1 MKQKIPSR
9 RLPSLIPA
17 ALLLA
22 GLLFAGSQTQAQKA
36 YPVELLGLL
45 GKISVPTDA
54 ASCYAGCTKTPDAA
68 NGSVSIV
75 NTDPTFKEINDQLNR
90 ISKAA
95 MDAANAATPTQAP
108 SADQVQQMQQQ
119 AMQQAAAMQ
128 GKSPQE
134 IAAAQQAQAQS
145 GAPSAS
151 ELAVLKKMGQAQT
164 AAAQINQLI
173 NEMSQKF
180 SKLDKSQI
188 DNVPRGANC
197 PEVQQ
202 GGYAGPTCDCLMKR
216 DQAYQTARVAKYNAY
231 LQQVSAIINEYL
243 SKIKVQAA
251 IVDDFEH
258 TAKFGDALTNP
269 MYRQLVGSVQQQAL
283 GGVVATLAAASGN
296 WEDAGKMYAYLVN
309 AKSGASVGCTGHR
322 E

>member
-1 MKQKIPSR
+1 MKKRISPPMR
-9 RLPSLIPA
+9 ITLLP
-17 ALLLA
+17 ALLLLA
-22 GLLFAGSQTQAQKA
+22 SILLASMQARAQKA

-45 GKISVPTDA
+45 GKITVPTDA
-54 ASCYAGCTKTPDAA
+54 AACFAGCTKTTDPA
-68 NGSVSIV
+68 NGAVSIV
-75 NTDPTFKEINDQLNR
+75 NTDPTFKELNDELNK

-95 MDAANAATPTQAP
+95 MDAANAQTSAQAP
-108 SADQVQQMQQQ
+108 NADQVQQMQQQ

-134 IAAAQQAQAQS
+134 IAAAQQARAQS

-180 SKLDKSQI
+180 TKLDKSEI

-202 GGYAGPTCDCLMKR
+202 GGYAGPTCDCLTKR
-216 DQAYQTARVAKYNAY
+216 DQAYQSARVAKCNAY
-231 LQQVSAIINEYL
+231 LQQVSAIINEYMG
-243 SKIKVQAA
+243 KIKVQAA

-258 TAKFGDALTNP
+258 TAKYGDALSNAT
-269 MYRQLVGSVQQQAL
+269 YRQLVGSVQQQAL
-283 GGVVATLAAASGN
+283 GGVVATLAAASSN
-296 WEDAGKMYAYLVN
+296 WEDAAKIYAYL
-309 AKSGASVGCTGHR
+309 
-322 E
+322 